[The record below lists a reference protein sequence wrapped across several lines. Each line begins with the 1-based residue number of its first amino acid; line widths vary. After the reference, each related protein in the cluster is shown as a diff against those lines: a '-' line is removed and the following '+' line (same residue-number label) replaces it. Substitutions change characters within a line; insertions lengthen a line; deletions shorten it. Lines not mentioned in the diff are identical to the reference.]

1 MSLSKPSQILFDL
14 LAAYMTN
21 LYSNPVKTRAITSLI
36 TAAFGNFVAQRI
48 TEANKINQDSLI
60 AFGLFGLL
68 FGGPVPYFFY
78 KYIHLFVKNRLGIL
92 AVERIVYTPLFEALS
107 LYMLPRL
114 EGKSHQH
121 SCKNLH
127 NRYRSILL
135 TNWKYLT
142 LMQFI
147 NMYYI
152 PPILKVLVSNIIGLM
167 WTIYLAKVHIQDEIN
182 QN

>member
-14 LAAYMTN
+14 VAAYMTN
-21 LYSNPVKTRAITSLI
+21 LFSNPVKTRAITSLV
-36 TAAFGNFVAQRI
+36 TATFGNFVAQRI
-48 TEANKINQDSLI
+48 TGANKINQDSLI

-78 KYIHLFVKNRLGIL
+78 KYIRLFVKNRLGIL
-92 AVERIVYTPLFEALS
+92 VVERVVYTPLFEALS

-121 SCKNLH
+121 SCINLH
-127 NRYRSILL
+127 NRYRLILM

-142 LMQFI
+142 LLQYI
-147 NMYYI
+147 NMCYV
-152 PPILKVLVSNIIGLM
+152 PPILKVLVSNIIGLV
-167 WTIYLAKVHIQDEIN
+167 WTIYLAKVRTEDEAN